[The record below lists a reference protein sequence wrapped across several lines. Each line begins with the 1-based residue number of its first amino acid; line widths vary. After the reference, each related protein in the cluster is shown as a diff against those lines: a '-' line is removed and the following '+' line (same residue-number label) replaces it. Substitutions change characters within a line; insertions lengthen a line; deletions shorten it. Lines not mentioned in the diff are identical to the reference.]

1 MSDGLDLFK
10 ERIRKLLEDRRRL
23 AEQVARPFDPQV
35 ILRRLLGLPKSPGV
49 YPPEGEAAFGRKYPI
64 EPFSPKEII
73 EWHRL
78 RESPPLVLTSSRG
91 KTPIEPFSPKEMV
104 ERHRLREVPVLPAFR
119 EKTPEEKRKE
129 IRKKYPFIGWQK

>member
-23 AEQVARPFDPQV
+23 AEQAARPFDPQV

-49 YPPEGEAAFGRKYPI
+49 YPPEGEAAFGRQYPI
-64 EPFSPKEII
+64 EPFSPKEMI

-78 RESPPLVLTSSRG
+78 REVPSLVLTSSRG
-91 KTPIEPFSPKEMV
+91 KTP
-104 ERHRLREVPVLPAFR
+104 
-119 EKTPEEKRKE
+119 EEKRLE
-129 IRKKYPFIGWQK
+129 RRKKYPFTGWQK